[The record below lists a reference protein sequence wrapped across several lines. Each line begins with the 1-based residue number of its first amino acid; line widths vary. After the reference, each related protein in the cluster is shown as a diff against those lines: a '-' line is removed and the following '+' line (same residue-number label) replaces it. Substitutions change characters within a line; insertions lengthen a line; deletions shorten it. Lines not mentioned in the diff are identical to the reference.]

1 MDCFTQG
8 SRNIQSRITSGDK
21 SMKKLIYIASIII
34 FAPCFI
40 ASSAMA
46 ASFPPLPE
54 AIAAMTSDAEVTV
67 TEVTVPEWEAGSNF
81 YFAFEPT
88 APGVTIGF
96 IIYPG
101 AYVDPRSYAPFAH
114 EIARQGFATFIVKM
128 INDLAIGASA
138 QRATRV
144 ISDHPGLLEW
154 AIGGH
159 SMGAFG
165 GCAYAREHTDT
176 IDGVVL
182 WAGWPSEA
190 ARLDDKIIKAVSI
203 YGTNDGICTLEE
215 DIEPSKQHL
224 PPYTQFVAIEGG
236 NHTQFGWYDTSPD
249 PVQPGDNPASIT
261 RQGQQDA
268 IVQSTVDLLET
279 FALCANDP
287 DNDYDNDTVC
297 GDVDNCPYRA
307 NTNQA
312 DTYPPLGNTCG
323 NACECEGNFNI
334 DVDVDGGDAA
344 TFKADFGRGG
354 LNRPCTNGDPCKGD
368 FTCDGNVSGSDAAL
382 FKSDFGRNSL
392 NSPCPPCSTTPWC
405 TY

>member
-1 MDCFTQG
+1 
-8 SRNIQSRITSGDK
+8 
-21 SMKKLIYIASIII
+21 
-34 FAPCFI
+34 
-40 ASSAMA
+40 
-46 ASFPPLPE
+46 
-54 AIAAMTSDAEVTV
+54 
-67 TEVTVPEWEAGSNF
+67 
-81 YFAFEPT
+81 
-88 APGVTIGF
+88 
-96 IIYPG
+96 
-101 AYVDPRSYAPFAH
+101 
-114 EIARQGFATFIVKM
+114 
-128 INDLAIGASA
+128 
-138 QRATRV
+138 
-144 ISDHPGLLEW
+144 
-154 AIGGH
+154 
-159 SMGAFG
+159 
-165 GCAYAREHTDT
+165 
-176 IDGVVL
+176 
-182 WAGWPSEA
+182 
-190 ARLDDKIIKAVSI
+190 
-203 YGTNDGICTLEE
+203 
-215 DIEPSKQHL
+215 
-224 PPYTQFVAIEGG
+224 
-236 NHTQFGWYDTSPD
+236 
-249 PVQPGDNPASIT
+249 VQPGDNPASIT

-312 DTYPPLGNTCG
+312 DTHPPLGNTCG

>member
-1 MDCFTQG
+1 
-8 SRNIQSRITSGDK
+8 
-21 SMKKLIYIASIII
+21 MKQLTVTAWAIVYIM
-34 FAPCFI
+34 FM
-40 ASSAMA
+40 ASSD
-46 ASFPPLPE
+46 ASATFPPLPE
-54 AIAAMTSDAEVTV
+54 AIAALTSDAEVTV
-67 TEVTVPEWEAGSNF
+67 TEITVPEWEAGSNF

-88 APGVTIGF
+88 APGTTIGF
-96 IIYPG
+96 IVYPG

-114 EIARQGFATFIVKM
+114 EIARAGFATFIVKM
-128 INDLAIGASA
+128 INDLAIGPSA

-144 ISDHPGLLEW
+144 ISDHPGILEW

-182 WAGWPSEA
+182 WAGWPSES

-215 DIEPSKQHL
+215 DIEPSKQDL

-249 PVQPGDNPASIT
+249 PVQPGDNAAGIS

-268 IVQSTVDLLET
+268 IVQASVDLLET

-297 GDVDNCPYRA
+297 GDVDNCPYKPNA
-307 NTNQA
+307 GQE
-312 DTYPPLGNTCG
+312 DSYPPLGNSCG

-344 TFKADFGRGG
+344 IFKADFGRSALG
-354 LNRPCTNGDPCKGD
+354 RPCTNAAPCKGD
-368 FTCDGNVSGSDAAL
+368 FTCNKDVSGSDAAL

-392 NSPCPPCSTTPWC
+392 NNPCPSCPTNPWC
-405 TY
+405 TYP